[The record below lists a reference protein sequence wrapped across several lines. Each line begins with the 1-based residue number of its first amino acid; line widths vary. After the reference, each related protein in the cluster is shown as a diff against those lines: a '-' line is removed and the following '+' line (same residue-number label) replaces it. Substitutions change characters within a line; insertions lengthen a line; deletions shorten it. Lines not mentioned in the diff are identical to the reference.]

1 MTASFLLLFQF
12 LIFTPEPDVLIK
24 EQMKFGKEPTDRR
37 CFCWTRRLQKKKKLI
52 QFYVSDFLSTW
63 YGRKYNLPGRTELK
77 IFQLPLFPMLET
89 ILLQRHRLGGR
100 SMDLTSWCP
109 APFLRNTCR
118 GQPFGQRKLSLGPVC
133 WAGGPCA
140 SGRGGEHA
148 TAPLAESST
157 KQDLP
162 SCAE

>member
-1 MTASFLLLFQF
+1 MGKSQLIEDASVGPGDF
-12 LIFTPEPDVLIK
+12 K
-24 EQMKFGKEPTDRR
+24 K
-37 CFCWTRRLQKKKKLI
+37 KKKKLI

-118 GQPFGQRKLSLGPVC
+118 RQPFGQRKLSLGPVC